1 MDMVI
6 HVSARVGGIGFNR
19 AYPATLFYDNA
30 IMGIQLMEVS
40 RQEEVAKFV
49 AVGTVCAYP
58 KYTPVP
64 FKDDELWDGYKE
76 ETNAP

>member
-1 MDMVI
+1 
-6 HVSARVGGIGFNR
+6 
-19 AYPATLFYDNA
+19 
-30 IMGIQLMEVS
+30 MEVS

-64 FKDDELWDGYKE
+64 FKDDELWDSYKE